1 MYHLKYY
8 FGWEMHV
15 KLHALKY
22 KFLYLGLSLE
32 VRENAKK
39 KKVIRNYTCINL
51 SAKEA
56 LSYKRKNSDRNV
68 RERNKIKVIKLGIR
82 RNKHTQIPPTFHE
95 IKINMKILK
104 LFLLNVFL
112 FLNLIKIY

>member
-1 MYHLKYY
+1 
-8 FGWEMHV
+8 MHV

-22 KFLYLGLSLE
+22 KFLHLRLSLE

-39 KKVIRNYTCINL
+39 DKIKNYTCINL

-82 RNKHTQIPPTFHE
+82 RNKAYPNSTYFSC
-95 IKINMKILK
+95 N
-104 LFLLNVFL
+104 
-112 FLNLIKIY
+112 